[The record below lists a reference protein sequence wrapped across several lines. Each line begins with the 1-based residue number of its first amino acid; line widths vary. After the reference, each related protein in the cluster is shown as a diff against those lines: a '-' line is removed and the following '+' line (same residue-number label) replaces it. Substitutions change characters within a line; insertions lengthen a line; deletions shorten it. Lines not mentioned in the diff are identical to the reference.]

1 MSGAGIHRNENNLV
15 KYANWCRG
23 WINRRT
29 NRNWV
34 DEDHIELFESE
45 KEELDSSI
53 DKLLEK
59 YVGSGTLPPAGSD
72 EGNWIFYR
80 LRDMASDPGEF
91 TWDAWLTTDQDLT
104 WRSEDGSEGEPLG
117 YGGGLLLSSTLLM
130 NDALLSHRY
139 SDIPPSVKLELSS
152 VVQGTGRAEKKVY
165 VGNAE
170 ARVIDAISSVPHL
183 DPSLG
188 PQEFS
193 EKVFTGNM
201 SDNEWQR
208 VVDVKRI
215 KDIANFI
222 GAEDSYIFNPILLY
236 VDRNSPYLKETK
248 KLNGKGEI
256 EISFDFLLDRKE
268 GFVDYVPKPGQ
279 GDVRPV
285 KIVDGQHRVR
295 GLAMSERG
303 HLLNLPFVVIVGDDP
318 DEDRGMIAKIFTEI
332 NTKSVQIEPLHKLYL
347 MHKFAMEG
355 LTTSDDFSLDE
366 NGDPTTESRP
376 QRRAYELAL
385 YLCSLDGSPLED
397 MIEFQ
402 RPALKNRRRPYHVC
416 VNSVSWTST
425 VRKWFT
431 AGKIYG
437 DWATDDYHRE
447 EVLNFFKAFQ
457 TICSVSWVD
466 EPRWSP
472 KKGRGKPLLQFEGPF
487 LSLLEL
493 YPKVV
498 NNLINQGRNE
508 RPLSRDVFEDYLR
521 PLMNVDWLAPE
532 ILNSPLKGR
541 TNLNIRHLVLWM
553 ETALENGV
561 VRGAEEIL
569 DREMTSEPGAG
580 IIARPKGVDIEF
592 MTNERWPQGSTVQLR
607 LVYPEHTLGSSWT
620 VRFYDINGTPRTW
633 DFDKRENSNQTPNG
647 SELSIGSSDI
657 DFDVK
662 RIEVEAELFNAMG
675 PIPLKRQSMSKPE

>member
-1 MSGAGIHRNENNLV
+1 MSGQGMHRSENNLV

-23 WINRRT
+23 WINRQT

-34 DEDHIELFESE
+34 DDDHIEIFESQ
-45 KEELDSSI
+45 KEEFDQSI
-53 DKLLEK
+53 DQLLEK
-59 YVGSGTLPPAGSD
+59 YVGSGQLPPVGN
-72 EGNWIFYR
+72 EGNWVFYK
-80 LRDMASDPGEF
+80 LKDMAADPSVF
-91 TWDAWLTTDQDLT
+91 TWDAWLDMDQDLT
-104 WRSEDGSEGEPLG
+104 WRTEDGSEGEPLG
-117 YGGGLLLSSTLLM
+117 YGGKLLLSSTLLM

-139 SDIPPSVKLELSS
+139 SDIPPSVKLALSS
-152 VVQGTGRAEKKVY
+152 VVQGTGDAEKKVY

-193 EKVFTGNM
+193 ELVYTGNM
-201 SDNEWQR
+201 SDDEWQR

-215 KDIANFI
+215 QDISSFI
-222 GAEDSYIFNPILLY
+222 GAEDSYIFNPVLLY
-236 VDRNSPYLKETK
+236 VDKNNPYLKETK

-256 EISFDFLLDRKE
+256 EISFDFLLERKE

-303 HLLNLPFVVIVGDDP
+303 HLLNLPFVLIVGDNL
-318 DEDRGMIAKIFTEI
+318 DEDRALIAKIFTEI

-347 MHKFAMEG
+347 MHKFAMKG
-355 LTTSDDFSLDE
+355 LTSSDDFRIDE
-366 NGDPTTESRP
+366 DGNPTTASRP

-385 YLCSLDGSPLED
+385 YLCSLNGSPLED

-402 RPALKNRRRPYHVC
+402 RPAIKGRRRPYHIC
-416 VNSVSWTST
+416 VNSVSWTAS

-437 DWATDDYHRE
+437 DWATDDIYQE
-447 EVLNFFKAFQ
+447 EVLNFFRAFQ
-457 TICSVSWVD
+457 TICSVNWED

-472 KKGRGKPLLQFEGPF
+472 GKGRGKPLLQFEGPF
-487 LSLLEL
+487 LSILEL
-493 YPKVV
+493 YPRIVD
-498 NNLINQGRNE
+498 NLLNQGRNE
-508 RPLSRDVFEDYLR
+508 RPLSRDVFVEYMR

-561 VRGAEEIL
+561 VREVDEIL
-569 DREMTSEPGAG
+569 DRELNSDPGAG
-580 IIARPKGVDIEF
+580 IIARPEGVDIEY

-607 LVYPEHTLGSSWT
+607 VTYPEHTLGSSWT
-620 VRFYDINGTPRTW
+620 VRFYDANGTPKTW
-633 DFDKRENSNQTPNG
+633 DFDKRENASASSTG
-647 SELSIGSSDI
+647 SELSISSSDI
-657 DFDVK
+657 DFDVQ
-662 RIEVEAELFNAMG
+662 RIEVDAELFNAMG
-675 PIPLKRQSMSKPE
+675 PIPLKRRSMTKPE